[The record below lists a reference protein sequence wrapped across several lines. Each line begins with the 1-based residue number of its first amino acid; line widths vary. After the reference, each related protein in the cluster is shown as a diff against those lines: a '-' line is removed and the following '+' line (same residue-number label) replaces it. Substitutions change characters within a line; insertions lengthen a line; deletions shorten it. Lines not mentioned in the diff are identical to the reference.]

1 MTFQE
6 SIIEGTRKS
15 AAEAFKYAKQVPADK
30 LDWKPLDAGR
40 SVLDICREMALCAS
54 WSAQILSGQGFP
66 EFTEESQA
74 AMKKMQESWTTPEA
88 CEEVCNKNL
97 EDFFEKVR
105 AFPDSK
111 LKDTITLP
119 FDGGQTITMMENMT
133 YPSWNFMYH
142 QGQIAYIQTLYGDNK
157 MYW

>member
-6 SIIEGTRKS
+6 SIIEGTSKS

-40 SVLDICREMALCAS
+40 SVLDICREMAMCAS
-54 WSAQILSGQGFP
+54 WSTMILSGQGFP
-66 EFTEESQA
+66 EFSEEGMA
-74 AMKKMQESWTTPEA
+74 EMKKMQEGWTTAEA

-97 EDFFEKVR
+97 DDFFAAVKS
-105 AFPDSK
+105 FPDSK
-111 LKDTITLP
+111 LGDTFTLP
-119 FDGGQTITMMENMT
+119 FDGGQTINMRENMA